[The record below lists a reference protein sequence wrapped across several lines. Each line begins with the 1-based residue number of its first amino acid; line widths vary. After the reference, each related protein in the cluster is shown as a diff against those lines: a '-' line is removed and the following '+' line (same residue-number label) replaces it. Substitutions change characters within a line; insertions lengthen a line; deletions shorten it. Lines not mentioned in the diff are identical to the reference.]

1 MTLRALKHL
10 ARTPPSVREGVKLP
24 WGKNAGLNTLVPL
37 DGSFLLFVE
46 DVGVGEINPSIG
58 DALQPDLNLLVTD
71 RIMYIYVTLL
81 AIHHKSI

>member
-1 MTLRALKHL
+1 MPR
-10 ARTPPSVREGVKLP
+10 
-24 WGKNAGLNTLVPL
+24 GKNAGLNTLVSL
-37 DGSFLLFVE
+37 DGFVLPFAE

-58 DALQPDLNLLVTD
+58 DALQPDLNLSVTD